1 MEEKEQTVTAAET
14 RQAASQADSAAKQAK
29 RQAKKQ
35 AKVDESQVLTKATVR
50 KTLTKARNIG
60 IDVPLPTEG
69 CDDGDCPFHGT
80 LRVRGAI
87 LEGTVISE
95 KMNRTVVVRREYMH
109 IVPKYERLEKRTSK
123 HRAHS
128 PPCLGVK
135 AGDIVTLMECR
146 PLSKTV
152 SFVVV
157 QKKSG
162 V

>member
-1 MEEKEQTVTAAET
+1 MAEKENTDAAAVAKE
-14 RQAASQADSAAKQAK
+14 AAAQADQTSKQAK

-35 AKVDESQVLTKATVR
+35 AKADESQTLVRATVR
-50 KTLTKARNIG
+50 AKSHEARNIG
-60 IDVPLPTEG
+60 LDVPAPSEG
-69 CDDGDCPFHGT
+69 CDDEDCPFHGR

-87 LEGTVISE
+87 LDGIVVSDKMIRTVI
-95 KMNRTVVVRREYMH
+95 VRREYKH
-109 IVPKYERLEKRTSK
+109 FVPKYERLEKRTSK

-135 AGDIVTLMECR
+135 SGDSVTIMECR

-157 QKKSG
+157 QKK
-162 V
+162 